1 MAPLATWGLAE
12 VALGGGLPGLANP
25 FTDATL
31 FATFT
36 HPDDPAPRTV
46 RGFYDGADTWR
57 VRFMPSLSGAWA
69 YTTRSNVGALNG
81 QNGTILAVPPPP
93 PSATE
98 PSTAPV
104 RVTGERT
111 LGRAD
116 GETFFSVGTTAY
128 AWVHQDD
135 GLIAQTLDTL
145 RAAPFNKV
153 DRAARARLMRTPRPL
168 FAPPPRPRHVAGA
181 HDDLSKVV
189 PLQPR
194 RAHPLPVR
202 ARHAD
207 HDARGRRRPPRW
219 RVHAA
224 RG

>member
-1 MAPLATWGLAE
+1 MAPPATWGVAE
-12 VALGGGLPGLANP
+12 VALGGARLANP

-36 HPDDPAPRTV
+36 HRNDPAPRTV
-46 RGFYDGADTWR
+46 RGFYDGADMWR
-57 VRFMPSLSGAWA
+57 VRFMPSLAGIWE

-81 QNGTILAVPPPP
+81 QNGTIFAVPPPS

-116 GETFFSVGTTAY
+116 GEPFFSVGTTAY

-135 GLIAQTLDTL
+135 ELIAQTLDTL
-145 RAAPFNKV
+145 RTAPFNKV
-153 DRAARARLMRTPRPL
+153 DRAARARLMRAPRSL
-168 FAPPPRPRHVAGA
+168 FAPRPGHRCA
-181 HDDLSKVV
+181 
-189 PLQPR
+189 
-194 RAHPLPVR
+194 
-202 ARHAD
+202 
-207 HDARGRRRPPRW
+207 
-219 RVHAA
+219 
-224 RG
+224 

>member
-1 MAPLATWGLAE
+1 MIIDQENGEVVVVILAEVPSPPGRVIGMAPPATWGLAE
-12 VALGGGLPGLANP
+12 VALCGARLANP

-36 HPDDPAPRTV
+36 HRNDPAPRTV
-46 RGFYDGADTWR
+46 RGFYDGADMWR
-57 VRFMPSLSGAWA
+57 VRFMPSLAGTWE

-81 QNGTILAVPPPP
+81 QNGTIFAVPPPS

-116 GETFFSVGTTAY
+116 GEPFFSVGTTAY

-135 GLIAQTLDTL
+135 ELIAQTLDTL
-145 RAAPFNKV
+145 RNAPFNKV
-153 DRAARARLMRTPRPL
+153 DRAARARLMRAPRSL
-168 FAPPPRPRHVAGA
+168 FAPRPGHRCA
-181 HDDLSKVV
+181 
-189 PLQPR
+189 
-194 RAHPLPVR
+194 
-202 ARHAD
+202 
-207 HDARGRRRPPRW
+207 
-219 RVHAA
+219 
-224 RG
+224 